1 MPMKKT
7 LSSCLSL
14 AVAIGLL
21 SGCARSP
28 QQKPPA
34 AEATEA
40 ASPANANAAPA
51 ATPATPAPSG
61 ATASP
66 AAAPPLL
73 SGAGYSAALDLD
85 ERHHM
90 LRMFVEGPLSGA
102 YGVHTNFL
110 DTGQNAAEA
119 SGYEVLSESA
129 GLLLRYYA
137 RMADRTAFDTTWRKT
152 KEQLGLS
159 GGFSYRY
166 SPKLNKTYPVNAAI
180 DDLRLIRALH
190 EAYAQFGDKHYMEE
204 ARRYGR
210 QFTAHNIKNG
220 RLYDLYDSDYQ
231 TTNDF
236 ITLCYVDLKTLALLP
251 LPTAE
256 QDKLLTEMSGI
267 LEKGYLSDTFPFYET
282 RYRYA
287 DKTYESDT
295 IRTAESLVTIL
306 SLAEMG
312 QERPESIRFLAEQV
326 KEGTLYGAYTRTG
339 EPINKV
345 ESTALYALAALIG
358 SEVQDRTLYEA
369 SIQRMNAFQLTV
381 EGSPLTGAFA
391 DADRSEAFSFDNLL
405 ALLAYTY

>member
-1 MPMKKT
+1 MKHA

-21 SGCARSP
+21 AGCARSP
-28 QQKPPA
+28 QQLPPPA
-34 AEATEA
+34 AEATGA
-40 ASPANANAAPA
+40 AAPAHAAPA
-51 ATPATPAPSG
+51 ATAVSVA
-61 ATASP
+61 P
-66 AAAPPLL
+66 AAPAASPPLL
-73 SGAGYSAALDLD
+73 SGSGYNAALDLA
-85 ERHHM
+85 ERHRL
-90 LRMFVEGPLSGA
+90 LRMFIEGPLSGA

-110 DTGQNAAEA
+110 DTGQNAPEA

-137 RMADRTAFDTTWRKT
+137 RIADRTAFDTAWRKT
-152 KEQLGLS
+152 KERLGLS

-190 EAYAQFGDKHYMEE
+190 EAYAQFGDKRYLEE

-210 QFTAHNIKNG
+210 QFAAHNIKNG
-220 RLYDLYDSDYQ
+220 RLYDLYDSVYQ

-251 LPTAE
+251 LSDGE
-256 QDKLLTEMSGI
+256 QNKLLTEMSGI

-287 DKTYESDT
+287 DNTYESDT

-306 SLAEMG
+306 SLAEVG

-326 KEGTLYGAYTRTG
+326 KQGTLYGAYTRTG
-339 EPINKV
+339 EPVNKT

-358 SEVQDRTLYEA
+358 SEIQDRTLYEA
-369 SIQRMNAFQLTV
+369 SIERMNAFQLTG

-391 DADRSEAFSFDNLL
+391 HADRSEAFSFDNLL

>member
-1 MPMKKT
+1 MKKS

-21 SGCARSP
+21 AGCARSP
-28 QQKPPA
+28 QHQPPA

-40 ASPANANAAPA
+40 AVPANASPAGSGAAAPA
-51 ATPATPAPSG
+51 A
-61 ATASP
+61 SP
-66 AAAPPLL
+66 ALL
-73 SGAGYSAALDLD
+73 SGAGYNAALDLD
-85 ERHHM
+85 ERHRM

-137 RMADRTAFDTTWRKT
+137 RIADRTGFDTTWRKT
-152 KEQLGLS
+152 KERLGLS

-166 SPKLNKTYPVNAAI
+166 SPKMNKTYPVNAAI

-190 EAYAQFGDKHYMEE
+190 EAYEQFGDKQYLEE

-220 RLYDLYDSDYQ
+220 QLYDLYDSSYQ
-231 TTNDF
+231 TTNEF
-236 ITLCYVDLKTLALLP
+236 ITLCYVDLKSLALLP
-251 LPTAE
+251 LSDSE
-256 QDKLLTEMSGI
+256 QNKLLTEMSGI
-267 LEKGYLSDTFPFYET
+267 LEKGYLSETFPFYET

-306 SLAEMG
+306 SLAERG
-312 QERPESIRFLAEQV
+312 QERPESIRFLSEQV
-326 KEGTLYGAYTRTG
+326 KQGSLYGTYTRTG
-339 EPINKV
+339 EPVNKV

-358 SEVQDRTLYEA
+358 SEVQDRTLYET
-369 SIQRMNAFQLTV
+369 SIQRMNAFQFTAA
-381 EGSPLTGAFA
+381 GSPLTGAFA
-391 DADRSEAFSFDNLL
+391 QADRSEAFSFDNLL